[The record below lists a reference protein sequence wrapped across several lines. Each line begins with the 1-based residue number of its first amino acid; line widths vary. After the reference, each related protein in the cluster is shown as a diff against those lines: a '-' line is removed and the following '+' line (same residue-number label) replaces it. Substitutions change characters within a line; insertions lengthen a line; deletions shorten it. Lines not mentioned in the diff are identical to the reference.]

1 MSYVD
6 HLLTLTVV
14 FRCLNADVSY
24 HYGNTRISYLITI
37 CLFRRTLIHQSYVNI
52 ANVSKQLKRVFVAC
66 WLTNDWHLNRNS
78 EGIIVRM
85 TDDIL
90 KTCNAPP
97 PHILHLGRRVS
108 WRIYRNISNDNK
120 YLQFREINHAVY
132 ACFASWLIWFIQHM
146 W

>member
-24 HYGNTRISYLITI
+24 HYGNTRISYLIAI
-37 CLFRRTLIHQSYVNI
+37 CLFRRTLIHKSYVNT
-52 ANVSKQLKRVFVAC
+52 ANVSRQLKQVFVAC

-78 EGIIVRM
+78 KGISVRM

-90 KTCNAPP
+90 KTCNSPP
-97 PHILHLGRRVS
+97 PHIVHLGRRVS

-120 YLQFREINHAVY
+120 YLQVREVNRAVY
-132 ACFASWLIWFIQHM
+132 ACFASWLIWFIQHT